1 MSKMLQVRDVPD
13 DVHAAL
19 RARAVANGMSLSQ
32 FVLRELE
39 AIAARP
45 SKVEVLSRAAH
56 RGAGAWER
64 QQPRPPARESARV
77 RGDHCPRDRCSEA
90 TFRSF

>member
-45 SKVEVLSRAAH
+45 SKAEVLSRAAH
-56 RGAGAWER
+56 RGGRLSFDEAVEAVAAGRRGER
-64 QQPRPPARESARV
+64 
-77 RGDHCPRDRCSEA
+77 
-90 TFRSF
+90 

>member
-19 RARAVANGMSLSQ
+19 RARAIANGMSLSQ

-45 SKVEVLSRAAH
+45 SKAEVLSRAAH
-56 RGAGAWER
+56 RGGRFSFDEAVEAVASGR
-64 QQPRPPARESARV
+64 
-77 RGDHCPRDRCSEA
+77 RGEG
-90 TFRSF
+90 

>member
-1 MSKMLQVRDVPD
+1 MLQVRDVPD

-19 RARAVANGMSLSQ
+19 RARAAASGMSLSQ

-45 SKVEVLSRAAH
+45 SKKEVLSRAAH
-56 RGAGAWER
+56 RRGRLSFDEAVEAVAAGRRGER
-64 QQPRPPARESARV
+64 
-77 RGDHCPRDRCSEA
+77 
-90 TFRSF
+90 